1 MAEEVVATFAGPLD
15 SFSIN
20 LNLGNASSSEVQ
32 SVGISGRTAKF
43 PVTWD
48 SMGTFAGPA
57 TLASTVGVDTEVV
70 VVNFSGFSPGEQV
83 SFTGID
89 PDFTGASS
97 AGVRV
102 LDMSG
107 ARAFVQFADGTTGF
121 GEFEAT
127 TAGALRAVIS
137 K

>member
-1 MAEEVVATFAGPLD
+1 MAEEVVATFAGPLN

-20 LNLGNASSSEVQ
+20 LTLSNSTTSDVAA
-32 SVGISGRTAKF
+32 VGISSRTAKF

-48 SMGTFAGPA
+48 SMGTFGGPA
-57 TLASTVGVDTEVV
+57 TLTSTVGVDTEVV
-70 VVNFSGFSPGEQV
+70 IANFTGFSAGEQV

-89 PDFTGASS
+89 PDFTGAPS

-102 LDMSG
+102 LDMAG
-107 ARAFVQFADGTTGF
+107 TRAFVQFADGTTGF

-127 TAGALRAVIS
+127 TTGTLRAVIS

>member
-1 MAEEVVATFAGPLD
+1 MAEEVVATFAGPLN

-20 LNLGNASSSEVQ
+20 LTLSNASGSDVR

-57 TLASTVGVDTEVV
+57 TLSSTVGVDTEVV
-70 VVNFSGFSPGEQV
+70 IANFTGFSPGEQV
-83 SFTGID
+83 TFSGVD
-89 PDFTGASS
+89 PDFTGSPS

-102 LDMSG
+102 LDLVG
-107 ARAFVQFADGTTGF
+107 ARAYAQFADGTTAF

-127 TAGALRAVIS
+127 TAGTIRAVMS